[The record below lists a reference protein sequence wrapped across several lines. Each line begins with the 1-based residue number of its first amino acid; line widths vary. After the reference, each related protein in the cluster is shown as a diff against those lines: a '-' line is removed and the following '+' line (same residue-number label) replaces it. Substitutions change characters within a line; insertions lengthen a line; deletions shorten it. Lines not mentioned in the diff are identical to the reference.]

1 MSLKWKTAFLL
12 FIASLVLIP
21 ISVEYLLRLESNRF
35 ILQQE
40 KFHQQLLTQLADIA
54 SHALNNRNSEA
65 KIALLQQRFNQYA
78 ELPQYDG
85 FYLYQNTSILA
96 AHKKNAQLP
105 DNLES
110 HPYIKSVLAEQE
122 TFILIVVSNEQ
133 ALPDILLLM
142 DYSWLLIL
150 IIMLLLGLVGF
161 FGGNKVGNKIDEL
174 VVGISK
180 AGGGNYTHRVSGSC
194 NDEVSQLVISYNR
207 MLDNMLS
214 GSQEIKE
221 QLQNYK
227 TILANAAEG
236 IISINDRGVIQE
248 YNHSAEAIFGYPSEE
263 IIGKNIT
270 KLIPSKITLEQG
282 IETEQSFEAEDES
295 ITTRE
300 VIGVR
305 KNEQHFPIEL
315 SVSETTINN
324 AQVCTGIIRDI
335 TDRKQSESK
344 QQNLELQLRKL
355 QRQNSLEHLSG
366 GIAHDFN
373 NILGPVL
380 GYADMAMN
388 EAEEGTR
395 LHKYL
400 ASILNGAHRARKL
413 VAKIMSFSRQSEHAR
428 EQLHISTIIE
438 DSLELLKSSLPAE
451 HQIKTFF
458 NSSNDLVAAERT
470 QLSQVFVAIV
480 NNASQ
485 AMTNGTGTLTIRLD
499 NIVTDED
506 LLAKSEHLHGG
517 EYVRLRIQDTGT
529 GMNLSTRSKVFEP
542 FFSTREENEGSGL
555 GLSVAYGIIQSFDGE
570 ILVESES
577 GEGSVFSIFL
587 PVANKNEVRMEP
599 VSTDKP
605 LSNKGELILYI
616 DDDKDI
622 AELGKEMLEN
632 LGYEVEISISS
643 EKALLMFQNDP
654 EDFDLIITDQSMPIL
669 TGTQL
674 ARELKRIR
682 ADIPIILVSGFSAAI
697 LNNELVDSGI
707 THCIAKP
714 LVIDELGKIVL
725 QALAEREL

>member
-1 MSLKWKTAFLL
+1 
-12 FIASLVLIP
+12 
-21 ISVEYLLRLESNRF
+21 
-35 ILQQE
+35 
-40 KFHQQLLTQLADIA
+40 
-54 SHALNNRNSEA
+54 
-65 KIALLQQRFNQYA
+65 LLQQRFNLYA

-85 FYLYQNTSILA
+85 FYLYQNTSILV
-96 AHKKNAQLP
+96 AHEKNVQLP
-105 DNLES
+105 DNFES
-110 HPYIKSVLAEQE
+110 YPYIKSVLAEQE

-142 DYSWLLIL
+142 DYYWLLIL
-150 IIMLLLGLVGF
+150 IIMLLLGLFGF
-161 FGGNKVGNKIDEL
+161 IGGNKVGRKVDEL
-174 VVGISK
+174 IVGISK
-180 AGGGNYTHRVSGSC
+180 AGGGNYTQRVSGSS
-194 NDEVSQLVISYNR
+194 NDEISQLVISYNR

-248 YNHSAEAIFGYPSEE
+248 YNNSAEAIFGYPYEE

-282 IETEQSFEAEDES
+282 IEKEQSFEAEGES
-295 ITTRE
+295 IITRE
-300 VIGVR
+300 YIGVR

-355 QRQNSLEHLSG
+355 QRLSSLEHLSG
-366 GIAHDFN
+366 GITHDFN
-373 NILGPVL
+373 NILGPIL
-380 GYADMAMN
+380 GYADMALN

-400 ASILNGAHRARKL
+400 TNILYSAQRARKL
-413 VAKIMSFSRQSEHAR
+413 VAKIMSFSRQSEHDR

-438 DSLELLKSSLPAE
+438 DSLELIKSSLPAE
-451 HQIKTFF
+451 HQIETFL

-470 QLSQVFVAIV
+470 QLSQVLVAIV
-480 NNASQ
+480 TNASQ
-485 AMTNGTGTLTIRLD
+485 AMSNGAGTLTLRLD
-499 NIVTDED
+499 NIVTDEN

-517 EYVRLRIQDTGT
+517 EYVRLRIQDTGI
-529 GMNLSTRSKVFEP
+529 GMNSSTRSKIFEP
-542 FFSTREENEGSGL
+542 FFSARENNERIGL

-570 ILVESES
+570 ILVESEP
-577 GEGSVFSIFL
+577 GEGTVISIFI
-587 PVANKNEVRMEP
+587 PVANKNERRMES
-599 VSTDKP
+599 VSTDKH
-605 LSNKGELILYI
+605 LSKKGELILYI

-622 AELGKEMLEN
+622 IELGKEMLEN
-632 LGYEVEISISS
+632 LGYEVETSISS

-654 EDFDLIITDQSMPIL
+654 EDFDLIITDQSMPVL
-669 TGTQL
+669 TGIQL

-682 ADIPIILVSGFSAAI
+682 ADIPIILVSGFSTTI
-697 LNNELVDSGI
+697 LNNELVDTGI
-707 THCIAKP
+707 SHCIAKP
-714 LVIDELGKIVL
+714 LVVDELGKIVL
-725 QALAEREL
+725 QALAERES